1 MNTNQQ
7 SQRLISRKGKQQQ
20 QPDHDPKNEQTITT
34 NTYLTNPIQTLLK
47 TFTLWKLFLLTIT
60 IGSCLVNSEAY
71 DTSAGLVVLDYAPDS
86 SNHDLKRRIVARLSS
101 WDAIYFVSAARRGY
115 RFEQEWAFGSAL
127 PVTVRGILQCK
138 SSIQSDSYDYK

>member
-7 SQRLISRKGKQQQ
+7 SQRPISRQGKQQQ
-20 QPDHDPKNEQTITT
+20 QPQPHDQKNEQITTT

-47 TFTLWKLFLLTIT
+47 AFALWKLFLLAIT

-71 DTSAGLVVLDYAPDS
+71 DTSAGLVVLDHAPDS
-86 SNHDLKRRIVARLSS
+86 SHHDLKRRIVARLSS
-101 WDAIYFVSAARRGY
+101 WDSIYFVSTARRGY

-127 PVTVRGILQCK
+127 PIAVRGVLQCK
-138 SSIQSDSYDYK
+138 SSLPSRFV